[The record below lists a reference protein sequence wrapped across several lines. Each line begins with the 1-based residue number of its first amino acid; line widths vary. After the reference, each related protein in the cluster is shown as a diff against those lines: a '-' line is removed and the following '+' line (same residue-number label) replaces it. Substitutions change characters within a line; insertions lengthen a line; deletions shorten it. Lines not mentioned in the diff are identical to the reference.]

1 MNTAAEAIRALSM
14 QMPGF
19 RLQMN
24 EGWYQIRIAG
34 EDTAPEVVYARLH
47 EQLGEGTVIHI
58 VPRLAGAGKGGLQI
72 VLGAAAIV
80 GSFFTAGA
88 SMALWGSALAAGG
101 FSATTMLF
109 SLGASMILGGVAQML
124 APKAKTPDYRATDNG
139 RQNTYFSSLD
149 NMIAQGNPMP
159 VRVTFGVQSL
169 VQTTSKGDRN
179 PSSVRILIQLQRNG
193 RWVTEKD
200 VTINGKTTSQFL
212 ASVILDN
219 LPPRPFNIRMVRE
232 TADSTTDQLQNRTL
246 WSSYTEIIDVKQC
259 YPNTAIVGMQVDAE
273 QFGGQ
278 QMTVNYHIDMPAGHG
293 HMTLEFSVSA
303 WLMNNWYPTASI
315 SDLLVV
321 VMKKAT
327 AGISIS

>member
-19 RLQMN
+19 RRQMN

-34 EDTAPEVVYARLH
+34 DDTAPEAVYARLH

-124 APKAKTPDYRATDNG
+124 APKAKVPEYK
-139 RQNTYFSSLD
+139 S
-149 NMIAQGNPMP
+149 
-159 VRVTFGVQSL
+159 
-169 VQTTSKGDRN
+169 
-179 PSSVRILIQLQRNG
+179 
-193 RWVTEKD
+193 
-200 VTINGKTTSQFL
+200 
-212 ASVILDN
+212 
-219 LPPRPFNIRMVRE
+219 
-232 TADSTTDQLQNRTL
+232 
-246 WSSYTEIIDVKQC
+246 
-259 YPNTAIVGMQVDAE
+259 
-273 QFGGQ
+273 
-278 QMTVNYHIDMPAGHG
+278 
-293 HMTLEFSVSA
+293 
-303 WLMNNWYPTASI
+303 
-315 SDLLVV
+315 
-321 VMKKAT
+321 
-327 AGISIS
+327 